1 MTEAPGNVR
10 LIGGEMLLWS
20 DADAATDWRGAGL
33 ELVRRLVPPGGRV
46 LVAGP
51 HPKGLIGAVSGAASS
66 VAVLVRSYP
75 DACALGERHPA
86 LDVHCG
92 RLRALTGV
100 QPYDLVLAL
109 DGLERTHS
117 AEEQAPPWRASLH
130 ALAALVAPGG
140 RLVLA
145 VPNDLGV
152 DRFVDAR
159 PPDREGAD
167 GHWEPHGFD
176 PSHPGGPEALDAA
189 LEAAGLLPERCYA
202 AYPSRRA
209 PRALFGREL
218 LREDLPEALTVPLT
232 APGGDTMLVA
242 DPLRLTRLAFRHG
255 LGEHLAPLW
264 LTVAT
269 RPRSA
274 AAPDA
279 VTVPDAVTAGH
290 ADGADRTALDADEP
304 LVTAAEEDPHG
315 AGVAVEDDA
324 YGLDAADAEEAPYAS
339 QVVAEHAYA
348 PDTVIEDACAPAV
361 AAEHACAPD
370 VVIEDDRA
378 PDVVARDA
386 WEPAVEA
393 EAPRDVLPEG
403 LVEVGRAL
411 HEVTATS
418 TRRLPGG
425 TARPIPRGRIVEEVL
440 VEACAREDVRA
451 VRDLLAALA
460 AWVAD
465 GGDAPADNLVWD
477 GERFTAITPVPAPGS
492 PVPGRV
498 VLCRILWR
506 FAVRLLAAGH
516 HHPWPWPL
524 DAGQLALT
532 LCGMAG
538 QTCDQDDLDRARKLE
553 AELGQPMGPAEL
565 AGAAPTYRDLLS
577 ARDRMTEQLTAALAR
592 IARLET
598 KLSYRERE
606 LVRTRAKLRKSQRK
620 SAALRR
626 TLGYRLSRR
635 LSRPRRAARKVLRL
649 LSR

>member
-51 HPKGLIGAVSGAASS
+51 HPKGLVGAVSGGASS

-117 AEEQAPPWRASLH
+117 AEEPAPPWRASFD

-176 PSHPGGPEALDAA
+176 PSHPGGPQALDAA
-189 LEAAGLLPERCYA
+189 LEAAGLVAERCYA
-202 AYPSRRA
+202 AYPSRSA

-264 LTVAT
+264 LTVAA
-269 RPRSA
+269 RPHEP
-274 AAPDA
+274 AAPEA
-279 VTVPDAVTAGH
+279 VTTD
-290 ADGADRTALDADEP
+290 DADEP
-304 LVTAAEEDPHG
+304 AVVAEDAYG
-315 AGVAVEDDA
+315 AGVA
-324 YGLDAADAEEAPYAS
+324 
-339 QVVAEHAYA
+339 
-348 PDTVIEDACAPAV
+348 IEDAYQSGV
-361 AAEHACAPD
+361 AIADACEPGGVAED
-370 VVIEDDRA
+370 VCEPGGVAEDVCEPGGVA
-378 PDVVARDA
+378 EDVCESDVTVGD
-386 WEPAVEA
+386 
-393 EAPRDVLPEG
+393 PRDILPEG
-403 LVEVGRAL
+403 LVEVGRAV

-425 TARPIPRGRIVEEVL
+425 SARPIPRGRIVEEVL

-451 VRDLLAALA
+451 VRDLLAGLA
-460 AWVAD
+460 AWVAE
-465 GGDAPADNLVWD
+465 GGDAAADNLVWD

-492 PVPGRV
+492 PVPAHV
-498 VLCRILWR
+498 VLCRILSR

-538 QTCDQDDLDRARKLE
+538 QPCDRDDLDWARKLE
-553 AELGQPMGPAEL
+553 AELGQVPGPAEL

-577 ARDRMTEQLTAALAR
+577 ARDRLTDQLTASLAR
-592 IARLET
+592 IERLET

-606 LVRTRAKLRKSQRK
+606 LVRTGAKLRKSQRK
-620 SAALRR
+620 AAALRR

>member
-1 MTEAPGNVR
+1 MTEVPGNVR

-51 HPKGLIGAVSGAASS
+51 HPKGIIGAVSGGASS

-117 AEEQAPPWRASLH
+117 AEEPAPPWRASLD

-176 PSHPGGPEALDAA
+176 PSHPGGPEVLDAA
-189 LEAAGLLPERCYA
+189 LEAAGLVAERCYA
-202 AYPSRRA
+202 AYPSRGA

-269 RPRSA
+269 RPHHVPAPEALTEGSYGPA
-274 AAPDA
+274 VVAEDNPYEPGAVPEGDPYEPAVVAEDAYEPDA
-279 VTVPDAVTAGH
+279 CEPDVYEPDAYERGVVAEDAHESGVVDE
-290 ADGADRTALDADEP
+290 AADEP
-304 LVTAAEEDPHG
+304 G
-315 AGVAVEDDA
+315 AAVE
-324 YGLDAADAEEAPYAS
+324 EARESGAT
-339 QVVAEHAYA
+339 AG
-348 PDTVIEDACAPAV
+348 D
-361 AAEHACAPD
+361 
-370 VVIEDDRA
+370 
-378 PDVVARDA
+378 
-386 WEPAVEA
+386 
-393 EAPRDVLPEG
+393 PRDVLPEG
-403 LVEVGRAL
+403 LVEVGRAV

-451 VRDLLAALA
+451 VRDLLAGLA
-460 AWVAD
+460 AWVTE
-465 GGDAPADNLVWD
+465 GGDAAADNLVWD

-492 PVPGRV
+492 PVPAPV

-538 QTCDQDDLDRARKLE
+538 QPCDQDDLDRARKLE
-553 AELGQPMGPAEL
+553 AELGQALGAAEL

-577 ARDRMTEQLTAALAR
+577 ARDRLTDQLTASLAR
-592 IARLET
+592 IVRLET

-606 LVRTRAKLRKSQRK
+606 LVRTRAKLRRSQRK
-620 SAALRR
+620 TAALRR

>member
-33 ELVRRLVPPGGRV
+33 ELVRRLVPPTGRV
-46 LVAGP
+46 LLAGP
-51 HPKGLIGAVSGAASS
+51 HPKSLIAALAGGEGSSGQVSRGAGSGDETSGGASS

-86 LDVHCG
+86 LEVHCG
-92 RLRALTGV
+92 RLRALTGAE
-100 QPYDLVLAL
+100 PYDLVLAL

-117 AEEQAPPWRASLH
+117 AEEPAPPWRASLD

-145 VPNDLGV
+145 VPNDLGI

-176 PSHPGGPEALDAA
+176 PSQPGGPEALDAA
-189 LEAAGLLPERCYA
+189 LEAAGLTVERCYA
-202 AYPSRRA
+202 AYPARSA

-218 LREDLPEALTVPLT
+218 LREDLPDALTVPLT

-269 RPRSA
+269 RPALRNDPAWDDREPVAGGRAWDAPAGDAPDDPARGGHEPDEVSA
-274 AAPDA
+274 AA
-279 VTVPDAVTAGH
+279 H
-290 ADGADRTALDADEP
+290 EP
-304 LVTAAEEDPHG
+304 RDVAEGDHQ
-315 AGVAVEDDA
+315 
-324 YGLDAADAEEAPYAS
+324 AADAG
-339 QVVAEHAYA
+339 
-348 PDTVIEDACAPAV
+348 IEGV
-361 AAEHACAPD
+361 
-370 VVIEDDRA
+370 RA
-378 PDVVARDA
+378 GDHRAGG
-386 WEPAVEA
+386 EP
-393 EAPRDVLPEG
+393 LPEG
-403 LVEVGRAL
+403 LVEVGRAV

-425 TARPIPRGRIVEEVL
+425 AVRPIPRGRIVEEVL
-440 VEACAREDVRA
+440 VEACAREDVRS
-451 VRDLLAALA
+451 VRDLLAGLA
-460 AWVAD
+460 AWVAE
-465 GGDAPADNLVWD
+465 GGDAAADNLVWD
-477 GERFTAITPVPAPGS
+477 GERFTAIIPVPALGG
-492 PVPGRV
+492 PVPAQV

-538 QTCDQDDLDRARKLE
+538 QPCDQAGLDRARKLE
-553 AELGQPMGPAEL
+553 AELGQVPGAAEL

-577 ARDRMTEQLTAALAR
+577 ARDRLTDQLTASLAR

-598 KLSYRERE
+598 KLTYRERE
-606 LVRTRAKLRKSQRK
+606 LVRTRAKLRRSQRK
-620 SAALRR
+620 AASLRR
-626 TLGYRLSRR
+626 SLGFRLARR